1 MSRRTGWR
9 NRRCGDAG
17 KGGGPGFGLNLQDL
31 LFPSTR
37 LGLVGFAPWSRDECG
52 PDTSAAAV
60 FLGDAKDLWS
70 LLAAKKVHRSF
81 ALLRMTGRGA
91 FLRAVRFHHV

>member
-1 MSRRTGWR
+1 MWRRTGWH

-17 KGGGPGFGLNLQDL
+17 KGGVPGFGLHFQDL
-31 LFPSTR
+31 LLPSTC
-37 LGLVGFAPWSRDECG
+37 LGLVDFAPCSRDECD
-52 PDTSAAAV
+52 PDSSAVAV

-81 ALLRMTGRGA
+81 ALLRMTM
-91 FLRAVRFHHV
+91 

>member
-1 MSRRTGWR
+1 MWRRTGWH

-17 KGGGPGFGLNLQDL
+17 KGGVPGFGLNFQDL

-37 LGLVGFAPWSRDECG
+37 IGLVGFAPCSHDECG

-60 FLGDAKDLWS
+60 FLGDANGLWS
-70 LLAAKKVHRSF
+70 LLAAEKVHRSF
-81 ALLRMTGRGA
+81 ALLRMTM
-91 FLRAVRFHHV
+91 